1 MWVSMFVSVCMS
13 VLYIHSVC
21 VKETVE
27 AVGAVETVEAVG
39 AVESVV
45 KRATGSQ

>member
-13 VLYIHSVC
+13 VLYIYSVC

-27 AVGAVETVEAVG
+27 TVEAV
-39 AVESVV
+39 ESMV